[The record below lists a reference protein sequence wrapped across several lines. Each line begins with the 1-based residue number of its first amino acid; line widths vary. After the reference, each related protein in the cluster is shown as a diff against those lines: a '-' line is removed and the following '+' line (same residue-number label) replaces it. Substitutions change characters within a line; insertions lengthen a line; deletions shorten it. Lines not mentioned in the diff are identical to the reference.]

1 LLSFLSSY
9 NTSDTYKMQYPIEDT
24 DSKVFDFV
32 IIGGGTAGLVLA
44 NRLSDNPAVQVLV
57 LEAGDERLDAS
68 SLLPQTVLWN
78 PDNWSRIQI

>member
-1 LLSFLSSY
+1 
-9 NTSDTYKMQYPIEDT
+9 MQYPVEDT
-24 DSKVFDFV
+24 DSKVFDYV

-68 SLLPQTVLWN
+68 SLLSQTVLWN
-78 PDNWSRIQI
+78 PNNWSRIQI